1 MNIPVYDIEGKV
13 IESQEIPEVFSIP
26 PHYHSLFLS
35 IRYIRNALRRGT
47 ASTKKRGEVRGG
59 GRKPWRQKGTGRA
72 RQGSIRSPLWK
83 GGGVVFGP
91 KPRSYRIEIPK
102 RIKKLGLLS
111 SISAKLNESKFY
123 VVSGIKFEKPST
135 KDGVKLLNK
144 LNILG
149 STLFVFSDE
158 NGEVLLSMRNI
169 PKVLPLHYRFLNSY
183 DILKHENL
191 VLTKEAYEKVKEVF
205 GNVWESFD

>member
-13 IESQEIPEVFSIP
+13 IDSEEIPEKFSIP
-26 PHYHSLFLS
+26 PHYHSIFLS

-47 ASTKKRGEVRGG
+47 ASTKKRGEVSGG

-91 KPRSYRIEIPK
+91 KPRSFRISIPK
-102 RIKKLGLLS
+102 KVKRLSLLS
-111 SISAKLNESKFY
+111 SISAKLNENKLFI
-123 VVSGIKFEKPST
+123 VNGIKYDKPST
-135 KDGVKLLNK
+135 KEAVKLLNK
-144 LNILG
+144 LNLTT
-149 STLFVFSDE
+149 STLFVFDDR

-169 PKVLPLHYRFLNSY
+169 PKITPIHYRFLNTY
-183 DILKHENL
+183 DILRHDNL
-191 VLTKEAYEKVKEVF
+191 VLTKEAYEKVKEVW
-205 GNVWESFD
+205 GNV

>member
-13 IESQEIPEVFSIP
+13 IETEEIPEKFSIP
-26 PHYHSLFLS
+26 PHYHSIFLS
-35 IRYIRNALRRGT
+35 VRYIRNSLRRGT
-47 ASTKKRGEVRGG
+47 ASTKKRGEVSGG

-91 KPRSYRIEIPK
+91 KPRSFRISIPK
-102 RIKKLGLLS
+102 KVKKLGILS
-111 SISAKLNESKFY
+111 SISAKLNESKLY
-123 VVSGIKFEKPST
+123 IVNGIKFEKPST
-135 KDGVKLLNK
+135 KDAVKLLNR
-144 LNILG
+144 LNLSG
-149 STLFVFSDE
+149 STLFVFEDS

-169 PKVLPLHYRFLNSY
+169 PKITPIHYRFLNTY

-191 VLTKEAYEKVKEVF
+191 VLTKEAYKKVKEVW
-205 GNVWESFD
+205 GNV

>member
-13 IESQEIPEVFSIP
+13 IDSEEIPEKFSIP
-26 PHYHSLFLS
+26 PHYHSIFLS

-47 ASTKKRGEVRGG
+47 ASTKKRGEVSGG

-91 KPRSYRIEIPK
+91 KPRSFRISIPK
-102 RIKKLGLLS
+102 KIKKLGLLS
-111 SISAKLNESKFY
+111 SISIKLNENKLF
-123 VVSGIKFEKPST
+123 VVNGIKYDKPST
-135 KDGVKLLNK
+135 KEAVKLLNK
-144 LNILG
+144 LNLTT
-149 STLFVFSDE
+149 STLFVFDDR

-169 PKVLPLHYRFLNSY
+169 PKITPIHYRFLNTY
-183 DILKHENL
+183 DILRYDNL
-191 VLTKEAYEKVKEVF
+191 VLTKEAYEKVKEVW
-205 GNVWESFD
+205 GNV

>member
-13 IESQEIPEVFSIP
+13 IESEEIPEKFSIP

-47 ASTKKRGEVRGG
+47 ASTKKRGEVSGG

-91 KPRSYRIEIPK
+91 KPRSFRISIPK
-102 RIKKLGLLS
+102 KVKRLSLLS
-111 SISAKLNESKFY
+111 SISIKLNENKLF
-123 VVSGIKFEKPST
+123 VVNGIKYDKPST
-135 KDGVKLLNK
+135 KEAVKLLNK
-144 LNILG
+144 LNLTT
-149 STLFVFSDE
+149 STLFVFDDR

-169 PKVLPLHYRFLNSY
+169 PKITPIHYRFLNTY
-183 DILKHENL
+183 DILRHDNL
-191 VLTKEAYEKVKEVF
+191 VLTKEAYEKVKEVW

>member
-13 IESQEIPEVFSIP
+13 IESEEIPEKFSIP
-26 PHYHSLFLS
+26 PHYHSIFLS
-35 IRYIRNALRRGT
+35 IRYIRNSLRRGT
-47 ASTKKRGEVRGG
+47 ASTKKRGEVSGG

-91 KPRSYRIEIPK
+91 KPRSFRISIPK
-102 RIKKLGLLS
+102 KVKKLGILS
-111 SISAKLNESKFY
+111 SISAKLNESKLY
-123 VVSGIKFEKPST
+123 IVNGIKFEKPST
-135 KDGVKLLNK
+135 KDAVKLLNR
-144 LNILG
+144 LNLSG
-149 STLFVFSDE
+149 STLFVFEDS

-169 PKVLPLHYRFLNSY
+169 PKVTPMNYRFLNTY

-191 VLTKEAYEKVKEVF
+191 VLTKEAYEKVKEVW

>member
-13 IESQEIPEVFSIP
+13 IDSEEIPEKFSIP

-47 ASTKKRGEVRGG
+47 ASTKKRGEVSGG

-91 KPRSYRIEIPK
+91 KPRSFRISIPK
-102 RIKKLGLLS
+102 KIKKLGILS
-111 SISAKLNESKFY
+111 SISTKLNENKLF
-123 VVSGIKFEKPST
+123 VVNGIKYDKPST
-135 KDGVKLLNK
+135 KEAVKLLNK
-144 LNILG
+144 LNLTT
-149 STLFVFSDE
+149 STLFVFDDR

-169 PKVLPLHYRFLNSY
+169 PKVTPIHYRFLNTY
-183 DILKHENL
+183 DILRHDNL
-191 VLTKEAYEKVKEVF
+191 VLTKEAYEKVKEVW

>member
-13 IESQEIPEVFSIP
+13 IESEEIPQVFTIP

-91 KPRSYRIEIPK
+91 KPRSFRIEIPK
-102 RIKKLGLLS
+102 RVKRLGFLS
-111 SISAKLNESKFY
+111 SISVKLNENKLFI
-123 VVSGIKFEKPST
+123 VNGIKFEKPST
-135 KDGVKLLNK
+135 KEALHLLNK
-144 LNILG
+144 LNLVG
-149 STLFVFSDE
+149 STLFVFDDS

-169 PKVLPLHYRFLNSY
+169 PKVLPIHYRFLNSY
-183 DILKHENL
+183 DILRHENI
-191 VLTKEAYEKVKEVF
+191 VMTKEAYEKVKEVW
-205 GNVWESFD
+205 GNV

>member
-13 IESQEIPEVFSIP
+13 IDSEEIPEKFSIP

-47 ASTKKRGEVRGG
+47 ASTKKRGEVSGG

-91 KPRSYRIEIPK
+91 KPRSFRISIPK
-102 RIKKLGLLS
+102 KIKKLGLLS
-111 SISAKLNESKFY
+111 SISIKLNENKLF
-123 VVSGIKFEKPST
+123 VVNGIKYDKPST
-135 KDGVKLLNK
+135 KEAVKLLNK
-144 LNILG
+144 LNLTT
-149 STLFVFSDE
+149 STLFVFDDR

-169 PKVLPLHYRFLNSY
+169 PKITPIHYRFLNTY
-183 DILKHENL
+183 DILKHDNL
-191 VLTKEAYEKVKEVF
+191 VLTKEAYEKVKEVW

>member
-13 IESQEIPEVFSIP
+13 IDSEEIPEKFSIP

-47 ASTKKRGEVRGG
+47 ASTKKRGEVSGG

-91 KPRSYRIEIPK
+91 KPRSFRISIPK
-102 RIKKLGLLS
+102 KIKKLGILS
-111 SISAKLNESKFY
+111 SISTKLNENKLF
-123 VVSGIKFEKPST
+123 VVNGIKYDKPST
-135 KDGVKLLNK
+135 KEAVKLLNK
-144 LNILG
+144 LNLTT
-149 STLFVFSDE
+149 STLFVFDDR

-169 PKVLPLHYRFLNSY
+169 PKVTPIHYRFLNTY
-183 DILKHENL
+183 DILRHDNL
-191 VLTKEAYEKVKEVF
+191 VLTKEAYEKVKEVW
-205 GNVWESFD
+205 GNV

>member
-1 MNIPVYDIEGKV
+1 MNIPVYDIEGKL
-13 IESQEIPEVFSIP
+13 IDSEEIPEKFSIP

-47 ASTKKRGEVRGG
+47 ASTKKRGEVSGG

-91 KPRSYRIEIPK
+91 KPRSFRISIPK
-102 RIKKLGLLS
+102 KVKRLSLLS
-111 SISAKLNESKFY
+111 SISTKLNENKLF
-123 VVSGIKFEKPST
+123 VVNGIKYDKPST
-135 KDGVKLLNK
+135 KEAVKLLNK
-144 LNILG
+144 LNLTT
-149 STLFVFSDE
+149 STLFVFDDR

-169 PKVLPLHYRFLNSY
+169 PKITPIHYRFLNTY
-183 DILKHENL
+183 DILRHDNL
-191 VLTKEAYEKVKEVF
+191 VLTKEAYEKVKEVW
-205 GNVWESFD
+205 GNV

>member
-13 IESQEIPEVFSIP
+13 IESEEIPEKFSIP

-47 ASTKKRGEVRGG
+47 ASTKKRGEVSGG

-91 KPRSYRIEIPK
+91 KPRSFRISIPK
-102 RIKKLGLLS
+102 KVKRLSLLS
-111 SISAKLNESKFY
+111 SISIKLNENKLF
-123 VVSGIKFEKPST
+123 VVNGIKYDKPST
-135 KDGVKLLNK
+135 KEAVKLLNK
-144 LNILG
+144 LNLTT
-149 STLFVFSDE
+149 STLFVFDDR

-169 PKVLPLHYRFLNSY
+169 PKITPIHYRFLNTY
-183 DILKHENL
+183 DILRHDNL
-191 VLTKEAYEKVKEVF
+191 VLTKEAYEKVKEVW
-205 GNVWESFD
+205 GNV

>member
-13 IESQEIPEVFSIP
+13 IDSEEIPEKFSIP
-26 PHYHSLFLS
+26 PHYHSIFLS

-47 ASTKKRGEVRGG
+47 ASTKKRGEVSGG

-91 KPRSYRIEIPK
+91 KPRSFRISIPK
-102 RIKKLGLLS
+102 KVKRLSLLS
-111 SISAKLNESKFY
+111 SISAKLNENKLFI
-123 VVSGIKFEKPST
+123 VNGIKYDKPST
-135 KDGVKLLNK
+135 KEAVKLLNK
-144 LNILG
+144 LNIKT
-149 STLFVFSDE
+149 STLFVFDDR

-169 PKVLPLHYRFLNSY
+169 PKITSIHYRFLNTY
-183 DILKHENL
+183 DILRHDNL
-191 VLTKEAYEKVKEVF
+191 VLTKEAYEKVKEVW
-205 GNVWESFD
+205 GNV

>member
-13 IESQEIPEVFSIP
+13 LESEEIPEVFSIP
-26 PHYHSLFLS
+26 PHYHSLFLT

-47 ASTKKRGEVRGG
+47 ASTKKRGEVSGG

-91 KPRSYRIEIPK
+91 KPRSFRIEIPK
-102 RIKKLGLLS
+102 KVKRLGFLSAISTKLS
-111 SISAKLNESKFY
+111 ENKIF
-123 VVSGIKFEKPST
+123 VVSGVKFDKPST
-135 KDGVKLLNK
+135 KEAISLMSK
-144 LNILG
+144 LNLLG

-169 PKVLPLHYRFLNSY
+169 PKILPIHFRFLNTY
-183 DILKHENL
+183 DIIKHENL
-191 VLTKEAYEKVKEVF
+191 VLTKEAFEKVKEVWA
-205 GNVWESFD
+205 NV

>member
-13 IESQEIPEVFSIP
+13 IDSEEIPEKFSIP

-47 ASTKKRGEVRGG
+47 ASTKKRGEVSGG

-91 KPRSYRIEIPK
+91 KPRSFRISIPK
-102 RIKKLGLLS
+102 KIKKLGLLS
-111 SISAKLNESKFY
+111 SISIKLNENKLF
-123 VVSGIKFEKPST
+123 VVNGIKYDKPST
-135 KDGVKLLNK
+135 KEAVKLLNK
-144 LNILG
+144 LNLTT
-149 STLFVFSDE
+149 STLFVFDDR

-169 PKVLPLHYRFLNSY
+169 PKITPIHYRFLNTY
-183 DILKHENL
+183 DILKHDNL
-191 VLTKEAYEKVKEVF
+191 VLTKEAYEKVKEVW
-205 GNVWESFD
+205 GNV